1 MNHFDPIRSP
11 APFPAS
17 RTALNRVMAV
27 ALAVALAAAALA
39 CGSRNGAERKPAF
52 RQVTPAVAFE
62 MLRDYSGLPIL
73 DVRPRNDF
81 HGPLGHLRNAVS
93 APASDLP
100 HLLRELAWMR
110 SETFLVYCR
119 AHECEPEVLDF
130 FYSNGFK
137 DAMLIHGGIEAWIDD
152 GFGTV
157 GAGNPQHE
165 DEVSSVSEPKRVE
178 EEDSDDIF

>member
-1 MNHFDPIRSP
+1 MTHLDPTRTDVP
-11 APFPAS
+11 VTAS
-17 RTALNRVMAV
+17 RTALNRVLAV
-27 ALAVALAAAALA
+27 ALAVAVATAALA

-62 MLRDYSGLPIL
+62 MLRDYPGLPIL
-73 DVRPRNDF
+73 DVRPREDF

-93 APASDLP
+93 APTGDLP

-119 AHECEPEVLDF
+119 ADECEPQVLDF
-130 FYSNGFK
+130 FYSNGFE

-157 GAGNPQHE
+157 GAANPEHE
-165 DEVSSVSEPKRVE
+165 DEVTSVSEP
-178 EEDSDDIF
+178 S